1 MFLCD
6 SNLKLMVYL
15 ILSDT
20 VIFLNDNHFS
30 NFLIPA
36 QANLNSCWQIEI
48 GPNTCS
54 KLFMNQGGLS
64 VVQYDILSHNYCI

>member
-1 MFLCD
+1 VFLCD
-6 SNLKLMVYL
+6 CNLKLMVYL

-20 VIFLNDNHFS
+20 VISLHGTHFS
-30 NFLIPA
+30 SSLLHA

-54 KLFMNQGGLS
+54 KLFMDQGGLG
-64 VVQYDILSHNYCI
+64 VVVYDILNHNYCI

>member
-6 SNLKLMVYL
+6 CILKLIVYL

-20 VIFLNDNHFS
+20 VISLHDTHFS
-30 NFLIPA
+30 SSLFPA

-48 GPNTCS
+48 GPNRCS

-64 VVQYDILSHNYCI
+64 VVKYDILNHNYCI